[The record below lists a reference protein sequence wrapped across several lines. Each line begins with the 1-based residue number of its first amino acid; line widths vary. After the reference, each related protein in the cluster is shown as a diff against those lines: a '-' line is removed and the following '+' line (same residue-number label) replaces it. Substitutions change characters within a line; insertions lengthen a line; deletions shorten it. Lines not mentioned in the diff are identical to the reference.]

1 MQTNK
6 WGSETWMSLHC
17 ITFNAPDI
25 ITQDKQNNYINYFTV
40 LKELLPCKYCR
51 FSYKVFLHFLP
62 IQRYI
67 DCKMGLTYWL
77 YTIHNLVN
85 IKLQKQTV
93 SFIDVV
99 VKYENMKAT
108 DSTKIDNIHKYVDDT
123 HTKYKL
129 MTVNL
134 LKRLYSVLK
143 EYNYNFE
150 KICTKYSL

>member
-6 WGSETWMSLHC
+6 WGSETWLSLHC

-129 MTVNL
+129 MTINL
-134 LKRLYSVLK
+134 LKRLYSVLN